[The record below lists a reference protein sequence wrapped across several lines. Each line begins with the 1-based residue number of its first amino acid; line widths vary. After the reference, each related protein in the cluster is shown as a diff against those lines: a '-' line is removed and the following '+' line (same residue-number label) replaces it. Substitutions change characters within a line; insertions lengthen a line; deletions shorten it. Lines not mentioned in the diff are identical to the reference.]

1 MVGDGYCKNGIIN
14 GSDVSVNSKNFWT
27 GTLDKQAIIWVIEFK
42 ISEVAKKR
50 QKRKTRILSG

>member
-14 GSDVSVNSKNFWT
+14 GLDVSVNSKNFWT

-50 QKRKTRILSG
+50 QKICFR